1 MRLLKST
8 LSAGAAA
15 VVLAAAGVASAHMPY
30 LLPGVFTLGGRANHV
45 TLQSAFTE
53 DPFIAEVVLKSDFFF
68 AKDPAGAETP
78 IATPT
83 YLRDLAVLEAATP
96 AEGTYRFSTGPRQGR
111 KGKMYKDA
119 KGEWLMVGE
128 EAEGAPA
135 GAQLVDVASITT
147 AEAYVT
153 KGKPSAAALEA
164 KGVGLE
170 LKPISHPSDIGAGQ
184 AAKFQLLFDGKPLAG
199 ALIRL
204 YRAAGVFD
212 GKKVAGEAK
221 TAADGTFSL
230 TAPDAGLYMTIVR
243 HRTASPAG
251 AETPYR
257 SYTHTL
263 SFEAAQ

>member
-8 LSAGAAA
+8 LSAGAAV
-15 VVLAAAGVASAHMPY
+15 VVLTAAGVASAHMPY
-30 LLPGVFTLGGRANHV
+30 LLPTVFTLGGKADHV
-45 TLQSAFTE
+45 TLQSSFTE
-53 DPFIAEVVLKSDFFF
+53 DPFIPEVVLKSTFFF
-68 AKDPAGAETP
+68 AKGPAGAEAP
-78 IATPT
+78 IGTPT

-111 KGKMYKDA
+111 KGKMYQDA
-119 KGEWLMVGE
+119 KGKWLMVGE

-135 GAQLVDVASITT
+135 GAKLVDVASITT

-153 KGKPSAAALEA
+153 KGKPSAAALDA

-170 LKPISHPSDIGAGQ
+170 LKPVTHPSDIGAGS

-204 YRAAGVFD
+204 YRANGVFD
-212 GKKVAGEAK
+212 GKKVAGEAR